1 MSVTA
6 DSAVLPKPRLIVGLG
21 NPGREYENTRHNIGF
36 MVVDA
41 FASQHRAP
49 WVRERKWDCSM
60 AKLADGWLLKPL
72 TYMNLSGQAVAAAAK
87 FYKVQPQEVLAVYD
101 DVDLALGRLRLR
113 PHGGAGGHNGMRS
126 LIAHLGGN
134 LFPRLKIGIGF
145 ANNSRPDGKHLS
157 DHVLGRFDEA
167 EQIPVQHAI
176 TRAVDAIN
184 TILTRGFEAAMNT
197 FNQTDQPTTPNP

>member
-1 MSVTA
+1 
-6 DSAVLPKPRLIVGLG
+6 
-21 NPGREYENTRHNIGF
+21 